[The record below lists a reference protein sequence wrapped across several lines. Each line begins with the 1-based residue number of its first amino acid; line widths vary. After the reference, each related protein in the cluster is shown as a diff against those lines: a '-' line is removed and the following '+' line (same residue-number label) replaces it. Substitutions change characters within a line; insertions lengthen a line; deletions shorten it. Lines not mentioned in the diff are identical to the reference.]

1 MNSMSWL
8 VFKKEMRDLFRD
20 RKAFLGAVLLPIFI
34 LPFIL
39 YIIGGSAASN
49 TNAVK
54 DGLRIAI
61 VGNQNSSLE
70 QALEQVNGIQ
80 IINVS
85 NPEQALKDNEIYLYL
100 DIPNNFNS
108 AIASKDGSANLK
120 IYYDNTSQKSQIALS
135 TLEEVISGFSKQTVS
150 NRLSSLGVDN
160 NLLNPINI
168 EPVGVGI
175 QNENEAH
182 SLQLIAMLLPM
193 FVLAYAAQ
201 GGAAAATDLAAGEK
215 ERGSLEPLLSTRASR
230 SSILI
235 GKLAA
240 ITLMGI
246 LSTLSGFI
254 GVLVSMFIPN
264 SLFMNTDGLAL
275 SPKAIIIIAALA
287 ILITLSFSALQL
299 AISVFAKSFKEAQT
313 YLGFLTFAPMIVSYG
328 TMYLDSTG
336 SSLLLYNIPII
347 NAVLVMK
354 EAIFGV
360 FIPMHLI
367 LTFTW
372 SIVYI
377 ILAVL
382 LARYMFN
389 REDALFR
396 S

>member
-360 FIPMHLI
+360 FVPMHLI

>member
-80 IINVS
+80 IINIS

-120 IYYDNTSQKSQIALS
+120 VYYDNTSQKSQIALS

-175 QNENEAH
+175 QNENTAH
-182 SLQLIAMLLPM
+182 SLQLLAMLLPM

-215 ERGSLEPLLSTRASR
+215 ERGSLEPLLSTKASR

-275 SPKAIIIIAALA
+275 SPEAIIIIAALA

-354 EAIFGV
+354 EAIFGIFV
-360 FIPMHLI
+360 PMHLI

>member
-8 VFKKEMRDLFRD
+8 VFKKEIRDLFRD

-100 DIPNNFNS
+100 DIPTNFNS

-360 FIPMHLI
+360 FVPMHLI

>member
-39 YIIGGSAASN
+39 YIRGGSAASN

-120 IYYDNTSQKSQIALS
+120 VYYDNTSQKSQIALS

-175 QNENEAH
+175 QNENTAH
-182 SLQLIAMLLPM
+182 SLQLLAMLLPM

-275 SPKAIIIIAALA
+275 SPEAIIIIAALA

-354 EAIFGV
+354 EAIFGIFV
-360 FIPMHLI
+360 PMHLI

>member
-120 IYYDNTSQKSQIALS
+120 VYYDNTSQKSQIALS

-175 QNENEAH
+175 QNENTAH
-182 SLQLIAMLLPM
+182 SLQLLAMLLPM

-275 SPKAIIIIAALA
+275 SPEAIIIIAALA

-354 EAIFGV
+354 EAIFGIFV
-360 FIPMHLI
+360 PMHLI